1 MYVCV
6 RGIPWARVPVCRPYH
21 ASYRDRVEREG
32 IDRGEGSE
40 TPDTEEPGGVMLY
53 KYDN

>member
-6 RGIPWARVPVCRPYH
+6 RGPRVPVCRPYY

-40 TPDTEEPGGVMLY
+40 NPDTEEPGGVMLY